1 MLTRNRF
8 GHMTPEAKETAMDET
23 RFWGKSY
30 DPDVR
35 PVDPRDW
42 EISYVDAVRPAF
54 RDYP

>member
-1 MLTRNRF
+1 MLTRSRF